1 MIYIKLSQAPKTL
14 AIALTLAGAYCN
26 IPLPNADSLA
36 QAQSSIADVSKSTP
50 THPLTSRVLMPG
62 QVVAKS
68 LLNNSNILV
77 QPKPYLGVQVAQSE
91 DEPTSQGAPDD
102 RPGAGT
108 WAVPAPP
115 NRGAPDGRPGAGTR
129 AFPPRLGLGA
139 FTAPPNR
146 GAPAPGQRQG
156 AGSRGPCPDVAK
168 PLTALVPIIQGT
180 SNESNTPTPE
190 ITTSDSVL
198 GLTVAEH
205 PTFWFYVPYSLNSP
219 PSVLSVEFVLQDEKS
234 KEVYKRVLTT
244 SENSPG
250 VFNFELPST
259 APALEVGRRYYW
271 NLTISCDNGLSQ
283 ENSWDYGNKAYV
295 DGWVERVELN
305 PSLKTQ
311 LEQATPLETV
321 ALYAKAGIWHE
332 AVTSLGK
339 LRREN
344 PQKAALMADWNELLK
359 SVDLEAIAQEP
370 IQSEFSPQE

>member
-1 MIYIKLSQAPKTL
+1 MIYIKLSQTPKTL
-14 AIALTLAGAYCN
+14 AIALTLAGAYWN

-68 LLNNSNILV
+68 LLNNSNMLV
-77 QPKPYLGVQVAQSE
+77 QQPKRYPGVQVAQSE
-91 DEPTSQGAPDD
+91 DEPI
-102 RPGAGT
+102 
-108 WAVPAPP
+108 
-115 NRGAPDGRPGAGTR
+115 NRGAPNDTPGAGTR
-129 AFPPRLGLGA
+129 AFPPAVRLGA

-156 AGSRGPCPDVAK
+156 AGSRGPCPDVAQ

-180 SNESNTPTPE
+180 SNESNSPTPE

-205 PTFWFYVPYSLNSP
+205 PTFWFYIPYSLNSSP
-219 PSVLSVEFVLQDEKS
+219 AAISVEFVLQDENS
-234 KEVYKRVLTT
+234 NQAYKTVLTT

-250 VFNFELPST
+250 VYSVELPST
-259 APALEVGRRYYW
+259 APPLEVGRRYHWYFVIYCGHSELP
-271 NLTISCDNGLSQ
+271 N
-283 ENSWDYGNKAYV
+283 YV
-295 DGWVERVELN
+295 EGWVERVELN

-311 LEQATPLETV
+311 LERATPLQRV

-370 IQSEFSPQE
+370 IQSVFSPQE

>member
-1 MIYIKLSQAPKTL
+1 MIYIKLSQSPKTL
-14 AIALTLAGAYCN
+14 AIALTLAGAYWN

-36 QAQSSIADVSKSTP
+36 QAQSSIGDVSKSTP
-50 THPLTSRVLMPG
+50 THYNSAELKGLNAQEGSPQIKNSADRSTENQRFETALIPNGEYLTGAL
-62 QVVAKS
+62 K
-68 LLNNSNILV
+68 
-77 QPKPYLGVQVAQSE
+77 VQVAQSE
-91 DEPTSQGAPDD
+91 NGLTD
-102 RPGAGT
+102 
-108 WAVPAPP
+108 
-115 NRGAPDGRPGAGTR
+115 RGAPNEDRPGAGTR

-156 AGSRGPCPDVAK
+156 AGSRGSCPDVAK
-168 PLTALVPIIQGT
+168 RLTALVPIIQETANGGN
-180 SNESNTPTPE
+180 SPAPE

-205 PTFWFYVPYSLNSP
+205 PTFWFYIPYWLNSP
-219 PSVLSVEFVLQDEKS
+219 PSVLSVEFVLQDENS
-234 KEVYKRVLTT
+234 KEVYKTVLTT
-244 SENSPG
+244 AENSPG
-250 VFNFELPST
+250 VFSFELPST

-283 ENSWDYGNKAYV
+283 ENSWDYGNKPHV

-311 LEQATPLETV
+311 LDQATPLQRV

-344 PQKAALMADWNELLK
+344 PKNAALMDDWNELLK
-359 SVDLEAIAQEP
+359 SVDLDAIAQDP
-370 IQSEFSPQE
+370 IQSMFTPQE

>member
-14 AIALTLAGAYCN
+14 AIALTLAGAYWN

-36 QAQSSIADVSKSTP
+36 QAQSSRADVSKSTP

-68 LLNNSNILV
+68 LLNNSNMLV
-77 QPKPYLGVQVAQSE
+77 QQPKRYLGVQVAQSE
-91 DEPTSQGAPDD
+91 DEPTSRGAPDD
-102 RPGAGT
+102 
-108 WAVPAPP
+108 
-115 NRGAPDGRPGAGTR
+115 RPGAGTR

-180 SNESNTPTPE
+180 ANESNSPTPE

-205 PTFWFYVPYSLNSP
+205 PTFWFYVPYSLNSSP
-219 PSVLSVEFVLQDEKS
+219 AAISVEFVLQDENS
-234 KEVYKRVLTT
+234 NQAYKTVLTT

-250 VFNFELPST
+250 VYSFELPST
-259 APALEVGRRYYW
+259 APPLEVGRRYHWYFV
-271 NLTISCDNGLSQ
+271 IYCG
-283 ENSWDYGNKAYV
+283 NSELPNYV
-295 DGWVERVELN
+295 EGWVERVELN

-311 LEQATPLETV
+311 LEQATPLESV

-344 PQKAALMADWNELLK
+344 PKNTVLMADWNELLK